1 MAVVSPT
8 GDLDRKASATD
19 LLEEAEF
26 SRIVPYKVDIKK
38 RDSHW
43 GPLVLALVIVI
54 DWWFVFHFSRCAV
67 GFDIQFVVCVLHQV

>member
-1 MAVVSPT
+1 MTVVSPT

-38 RDSHW
+38 RDSH
-43 GPLVLALVIVI
+43 
-54 DWWFVFHFSRCAV
+54 
-67 GFDIQFVVCVLHQV
+67 